1 MLSINNLSVSIASAN
16 ILDGVALDVGPGSL
30 TGLMGRNGAGKTTFM
45 RSVMGLIP
53 KQTGVINFQGDDLG
67 PKPAHI
73 RAGLGIGYMPEDRR
87 LVPELTVQ
95 ENIMVPAWACKLSDT
110 DARLAAIYRLMPEVE
125 AFAGR
130 KALQLSGGQQKLVAL
145 ARALVTGTQLVLL
158 DEPFEGVAPALAGRL
173 VDVLSQLKTQG
184 LSVLLSESDST
195 HSEDLIDD
203 LYVIERGRVHKSVA
217 VEEPQPQG

>member
-1 MLSINNLSVSIASAN
+1 MLSVTNLSVSIASAS
-16 ILDGVALDVGPGSL
+16 ILEGVGLDVRAGTL

-53 KQTGVINFQGDDLG
+53 LQSGVITFGDIDLAAR
-67 PKPAHI
+67 PAHH

-95 ENIMVPAWACKLSDT
+95 ENIMVPAWACNLREVDE
-110 DARLAAIYRLMPEVE
+110 RLASIYQLMPEVE
-125 AFAGR
+125 GFAGR
-130 KALQLSGGQQKLVAL
+130 KAMQLSGGQQKLVAL
-145 ARALVTGTQLVLL
+145 ARALVTGTQMVLL
-158 DEPFEGVAPALAGRL
+158 DEPFEGVAPALARRL
-173 VDVLSQLKTQG
+173 VEVLSRLKTQG

-203 LYVIERGRVHKSVA
+203 LYVIERGRVQKSGA
-217 VEEPQPQG
+217 TAEAG